1 MRPVRILHVTQPT
14 SGGVA
19 QVVVDLSRAQR
30 SAGYDVFVACPEDD
44 RFAVRLAGAGA
55 GAVRWTATRVPGP
68 ASAAQARRLRRI
80 VADVRPDLVHLH
92 SSTAGLAG
100 RLVVRGRIATVFQP
114 HAWSFEAVGG
124 CAGAAAVGWERL
136 AARWADRVLCVS
148 RAEQEAGTARRIE
161 ARYAVVRNG
170 VDAARFRPCSRRDA
184 RATAPV
190 CAMVPPRGGPLVV
203 CVGRLCRQK
212 GQEVLL
218 ESWPEVSRRVDGA
231 RLALVGD
238 GPQAAVLARRVADDP
253 RLAGVYLVGGTDDP
267 RPWYHAADLVV
278 LPSRW
283 EAMAL
288 VPLEASACAR
298 VVVASDVVGVRES
311 LPPEHV
317 AWALS
322 APGDP
327 HSLAKT
333 LVAALGRLAAD
344 PAERMRMERAAA
356 RYARE
361 HHDVA
366 RTAARVSDLYQT
378 ILGERE
384 TARGR
389 LRSRRVSQ
397 PPAPIR
403 P

>member
-1 MRPVRILHVTQPT
+1 MRPLRILHVTQPT
-14 SGGVA
+14 TAGVA
-19 QVVVDLSRAQR
+19 QVVADLTRAQQA
-30 SAGYDVFVACPEDD
+30 AGHLVVVACPEDA
-44 RFAVRLAGAGA
+44 RFAGRLADAGVSGA
-55 GAVRWTATRVPGP
+55 RWAATRVPGP
-68 ASAAQARRLRRI
+68 ASAAQAHALRRI
-80 VADVRPDLVHLH
+80 VTDVRPDLVHLH

-100 RLVVRGRIATVFQP
+100 RLAVRGRIATVFQP

-124 CAGAAAVGWERL
+124 RLGAATVGWERL

-148 RAEQEAGTARRIE
+148 QAEREVGAAHGIK
-161 ARYAVVRNG
+161 ARYAVVPNG
-170 VDAARFRPCSRRDA
+170 VDTVRFQACSRPDA
-184 RATAPV
+184 RASAPV
-190 CAMVPPRGGPLVV
+190 CAMVPPLGPLVV

-212 GQEVLL
+212 GQDVLL
-218 ESWPEVSRRVDGA
+218 EAWPEVLRRVDGA

-238 GPQAAVLARRVADDP
+238 GPQAAVLARRLADDP
-253 RLAGVYLVGGTDDP
+253 RLADVYMAGGTDDP

-327 HSLAKT
+327 HSLAEA
-333 LVAALGRLAAD
+333 LVAALGRLAAH
-344 PAERMRMERAAA
+344 PADRMRMERAAA
-356 RYARE
+356 RYARD

-366 RTAARVSDLYQT
+366 RTAAQVSDLYHA
-378 ILGERE
+378 ILRERE
-384 TARGR
+384 AARAP
-389 LRSRRVSQ
+389 RSRCVSQ
-397 PPAPIR
+397 PSAGIR